1 MSTVPISDGN
11 GAKVCTKCG
20 LEKPLDEYYVKE
32 KSTGRRFSRCKPCH
46 TEGTKANHRA
56 NREREA
62 ARQKAYRL
70 ADLEK
75 ARRRDA
81 EYREKNR
88 ETLRERERERAQTPE
103 YKAKKAAYRA
113 SRTEERRSY
122 NARYREEHAADVAAY
137 NKRYYEENKEAVS
150 PWSRHAEMGMSIDTD
165 LLDQIL
171 AEVGDPNGTIQP
183 LPSTRSTLG
192 TIQPLLPTLWT
203 IYNDTFT
210 QSKLLGGLYVKRAAL
225 DVRMAEE
232 QQSNDFTVAQDVKD
246 MQSVRF
252 DHAKEM
258 RDATH
263 AEIVR
268 IEAQARGSR
277 VPASGALT
285 TVEPV
290 TPAYGP
296 DATDPRYTGS
306 PYTRSRTW

>member
-150 PWSRHAEMGMSIDTD
+150 ARIKECVAKNPDLYRQIHSDWKKANKDAVIASGHRRRARLKHNGGSWSEDDWQRVKARYNWRCLMCGQQEITD
-165 LLDQIL
+165 GITLCFDHVVPLS
-171 AEVGDPNGTIQP
+171 VGGYNIISNAQP
-183 LPSTRSTLG
+183 LCRSC
-192 TIQPLLPTLWT
+192 
-203 IYNDTFT
+203 N
-210 QSKLLGGLYVKRAAL
+210 SKKHRKVL
-225 DVRMAEE
+225 DLRP
-232 QQSNDFTVAQDVKD
+232 DF
-246 MQSVRF
+246 
-252 DHAKEM
+252 
-258 RDATH
+258 
-263 AEIVR
+263 
-268 IEAQARGSR
+268 
-277 VPASGALT
+277 
-285 TVEPV
+285 
-290 TPAYGP
+290 Y
-296 DATDPRYTGS
+296 
-306 PYTRSRTW
+306 